1 MTGSGSRINFIHVSG
16 RVLNRNSN
24 SDDRSKEAPHAV
36 VIFTDAGG
44 GHRAAAEALREI
56 LQSELGYRVTLVN
69 AYQKVLPHLDWFRR
83 WTRYDGE
90 AVYNEMIL
98 KGGRTGLFCLCY
110 YLLAMSNIRVMRKE
124 GRRAFLS
131 VWQEIEP
138 DIVISVLP
146 MLNGV
151 IVDSLKDFAGGRVP
165 TAVLITDWGEIARHT
180 WFPKG
185 KEYFAICG
193 TEQSFRRLV
202 SNGHPSTRVFRTTGL
217 LIRPTFSH
225 ARPSHM
231 ARARRDLG
239 LDPDCPTVCM
249 LYGKYGGGRMITLA
263 RTLSQAPLEMQFIFL
278 CGRDEE
284 TESALRAAV
293 FPFRAIVRGFVDDV
307 HRYLA
312 VSDLFI
318 GKPGGG
324 SASEALAM
332 GLFLLLDKGRALPQ
346 EKPLLRWVVRQRVG
360 QTFSTP
366 VQLERKLRS
375 LLSSGRD
382 WEASKHGSELNS
394 ASNEIPGIIRSIMA
408 S

>member
-1 MTGSGSRINFIHVSG
+1 
-16 RVLNRNSN
+16 
-24 SDDRSKEAPHAV
+24 
-36 VIFTDAGG
+36 
-44 GHRAAAEALREI
+44 
-56 LQSELGYRVTLVN
+56 
-69 AYQKVLPHLDWFRR
+69 
-83 WTRYDGE
+83 
-90 AVYNEMIL
+90 
-98 KGGRTGLFCLCY
+98 
-110 YLLAMSNIRVMRKE
+110 
-124 GRRAFLS
+124 LS
-131 VWQEIEP
+131 VWEEIEP

-263 RTLSQAPLEMQFIFL
+263 RTLSQEPLEMQFIFL

-293 FPFRAIVRGFVDDV
+293 FPFARSSEVLSMTFTAISP
-307 HRYLA
+307 YPTC
-312 VSDLFI
+312 S
-318 GKPGGG
+318 
-324 SASEALAM
+324 SASQGE
-332 GLFLLLDKGRALPQ
+332 GLPAR
-346 EKPLLRWVVRQRVG
+346 LLRWAYSCYWTKDGPCLKKSHCCAGSFDSALARPFR
-360 QTFSTP
+360 P
-366 VQLERKLRS
+366 RS
-375 LLSSGRD
+375 NSKGNSGRC
-382 WEASKHGSELNS
+382 
-394 ASNEIPGIIRSIMA
+394 
-408 S
+408 